1 MIRVLTFFLASALFF
16 SSADNNKCVATAS
29 CLFCN
34 SGQVLSLKNNKGR
47 EYSYNGFTQA
57 SVIDLYSFS
66 CIINT
71 VLFDNGTVLLLDNKL
86 NDLQQMDLHLLGIY
100 SPTQIAV
107 EDINFFWVYDS
118 FSNSLYRI
126 NRKLEQ
132 IDYRISL
139 DYLTSEIK
147 NLIFADNHLYF
158 LGDDGI
164 FSVDNLF
171 NIHKEKAFSKAR
183 DFYVYNGRF
192 FILSPAGIYYADSL
206 VYPVKGL
213 TAICGIFSDSFIV
226 IRKGQSLLLPLP

>member
-16 SSADNNKCVATAS
+16 SPAYNNQCVATAG

-34 SGQVLSLKNNKGR
+34 SGQVLSLKTSKGK
-47 EYSYNGFTQA
+47 EFFYNDFTQA

-66 CIINT
+66 CIINA
-71 VLFDNGTVLLLDNKL
+71 VLFDNGTVLFLDNKL

-100 SPTQIAV
+100 SPGQIAV
-107 EDINFFWVYDS
+107 EDINFFWIYDS
-118 FSNSLYRI
+118 FTNSLYRI
-126 NRKLEQ
+126 NRKLAQ

-139 DYLTSEIK
+139 DYLTSKVK

-158 LGDDGI
+158 MGDKGI

-171 NIHKEKAFSKAR
+171 NIHKEKAFLKAR
-183 DFYVYNGRF
+183 DFYVYDGRLF
-192 FILSPAGIYYADSL
+192 VLSPAGIYYADSL

-213 TAICGIFSDSFIV
+213 TAICGFFSHSLVV
-226 IRKGQSLLLPLP
+226 IKKDQPVLLPLP